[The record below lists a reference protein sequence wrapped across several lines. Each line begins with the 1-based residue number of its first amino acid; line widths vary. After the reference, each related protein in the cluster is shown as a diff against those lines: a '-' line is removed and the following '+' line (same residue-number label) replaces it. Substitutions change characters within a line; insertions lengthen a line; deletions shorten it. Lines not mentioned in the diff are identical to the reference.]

1 MAKSVVETT
10 IELLGKLD
18 PSVQKVMGQAQKA
31 ASKTGDAIGKALSAG
46 FKVGVAAAGAVTTA
60 LVKIGTEYQ
69 SATGQ
74 ISAAMIQRKH
84 RVGYARAGRILDQM
98 EKRGFISGFEGSKPR
113 QTRITREQF
122 YQLAGVEPDAPAY
135 HDDEE

>member
-10 IELLGKLD
+10 IKLLGKLD

-46 FKVGVAAAGAVTTA
+46 FKVGVAAAGTFTTA

-69 SATGQ
+69 AATGQ
-74 ISAAMIQRKH
+74 ISAATGPPAPSWK
-84 RVGYARAGRILDQM
+84 A
-98 EKRGFISGFEGSKPR
+98 SK
-113 QTRITREQF
+113 
-122 YQLAGVEPDAPAY
+122 A
-135 HDDEE
+135 

>member
-18 PSVQKVMGQAQKA
+18 PSVQKVMGQAQEA

-46 FKVGVAAAGAVTTA
+46 FKVGVAAAGAFTTA

-69 SATGQ
+69 AATGQ
-74 ISAAMIQRKH
+74 ISAATGATGAELEWRTSTATTTATAW
-84 RVGYARAGRILDQM
+84 RTWPTLWPLSPSR
-98 EKRGFISGFEGSKPR
+98 
-113 QTRITREQF
+113 
-122 YQLAGVEPDAPAY
+122 
-135 HDDEE
+135 